1 MSGLYLHFF
10 EGKGNKM
17 HVILGIDTG
26 GTYTDA
32 VLFDLSGRQV
42 LAKAK
47 SPTTH
52 EYLETGIQKS
62 IEAVC
67 LQDPKASEKIEK
79 VVLSTTL
86 ATNAIVE
93 EQGRPTGLIIIG
105 DMPKG
110 ALPEVELACVSG
122 KVNVKGKVI
131 IPLNEAE
138 VSEACEKIAP
148 KVAAFA
154 VSGMMSVR
162 NAELELQTKTII
174 EKKCGLPVVC
184 GHELSSQLGFHD
196 RTVTCVLNAG
206 LLPIIEEFIQAV
218 QKALKCF
225 NIEAPVFMVKGD
237 GSLASL
243 AFIRKKPIES
253 ILSGPAASMIGA
265 CTLAETDS
273 GIVADMGG
281 TTTDTAII
289 NHRSLALSPDGAK
302 VGRWQT
308 QVSSAE
314 ISTWGLG
321 GDTQI
326 LPLKNQNEDVKQ
338 REMLTLTGQRILP
351 ACRGGKEG
359 LTPTDLLH
367 LSGEYIFWDVSKA
380 EKAAEKIA
388 EALHISKAFLLERA
402 EAEVLKIM
410 DDDIL
415 GAYRHHEVEETP
427 SEFGYIRR
435 TEGKKINVENLLET
449 LPVIAIGAPAGSWYG
464 KLKNKTGQQ
473 VIVPEHYE
481 VANAVGAACAGVEER
496 MTALIRPDEE
506 TESFNAFIAGKVKNF
521 KEKDTAVAWAKS
533 EAEAL
538 CVENAKTQGAE
549 DPLTES
555 EVIETVEK
563 KGLGERFVQTEISVT
578 VKTAPLKV
586 RG

>member
-1 MSGLYLHFF
+1 
-10 EGKGNKM
+10 M

-32 VLFDLSGRQV
+32 VLFELSGGKV

-52 EYLETGIQKS
+52 EHLETGIQKS
-62 IEAVC
+62 IESVC
-67 LQDPKASEKIEK
+67 LQDPKASKKIEK

-110 ALPEVELACVSG
+110 SLPEVELARVSG

-131 IPLNEAE
+131 TPLNEAE

-148 KVAAFA
+148 KVSAFA

-162 NAELELQTKTII
+162 NAELELQTKAII
-174 EKKCGLPVVC
+174 EKMCGLPVVC

-218 QKALKCF
+218 QEALSKF
-225 NIEAPVFMVKGD
+225 AIHAPVFMVKGD
-237 GSLASL
+237 GSLAGL

-289 NHRSLALSPDGAK
+289 DHRSLALSPDGAK

-308 QVSSAE
+308 QVSSAD

-326 LPLKNQNEDVKQ
+326 LSSKNQGIDFNQQEI
-338 REMLTLTGQRILP
+338 LTLTGQRILP
-351 ACRGGKEG
+351 ACRGGKDG
-359 LTPTDLLH
+359 LTPTDILH
-367 LSGEYIFWDVSKA
+367 LSGEYVFWDVSAA
-380 EKAAEKIA
+380 EKAAKKMA
-388 EALHISKAFLLERA
+388 EALHISKAFLLERV
-402 EAEVLKIM
+402 ETEVLKMM
-410 DDDIL
+410 DEEIL
-415 GAYRHHEVEETP
+415 GTYRHHEVEEKP

-435 TEGKKINVENLLET
+435 TEGKKVNIENLLET
-449 LPVIAIGAPAGSWYG
+449 LPVIAIGAPAGNWYG
-464 KLKNKTGQQ
+464 KLKKKTGQQ

-496 MTALIRPDEE
+496 ITALVRPDEE
-506 TESFNAFIAGKVKNF
+506 NESFNAFIAGKVKNF
-521 KEKDTAVAWAKS
+521 TDKDAAVTWAKA

-538 CVENAKTQGAE
+538 CIENAKTQGAE
-549 DPLTES
+549 DPFTES
-555 EVIETVEK
+555 EVTETVEK
-563 KGLGERFVQTEISVT
+563 KGFGERFVQTEISVT
-578 VKTAPLKV
+578 AKTAPLKV
-586 RG
+586 RS